1 MHRRFHFFSL
11 QEDIFCAACFL
22 MTRNVAKND
31 RGQDGEG
38 QKASAERKMVVAAE
52 RLGSAV
58 TILAG
63 RLLCSGLVLSDNRT
77 KLKFMDSMPLT
88 VRRAIELMGLY
99 FLGTI
104 IFIGRDVITPLVMA
118 FFLSIIVLPIYR
130 KLRSRGLGEGLS
142 ISLSLLLLLVVLA
155 LVIWFFSSQIGTLV
169 SDFPQIKANVQAH
182 LNALSEWVGQA
193 FGISTQRQAQM
204 ISDYNDKLLTF
215 ATGLLGGAASSLT
228 GIFIFI
234 GLLPIYIFLMLFY
247 KNLLLRFVFLWFPK
261 DNHPKVEDVMRESE
275 IIIKSYLVGLLIQI
289 TYITILLGGI
299 LLVVGIKH
307 AILIGA
313 IFAILN
319 LIPYVGALIGNIIGV
334 LLTVSSSTEIWPI
347 FVVLGTIAF
356 VQFLDNNI
364 LMPRIVG
371 SKVKINALATIVGVI
386 VAGALAGVSGMF
398 LSLPVIAVMKII
410 FDRSET
416 FKQWGVLL
424 GDEKPARSP
433 MQWPV
438 LRSKSREVQKKLER
452 QNDVEP
458 P

>member
-1 MHRRFHFFSL
+1 MHQL
-11 QEDIFCAACFL
+11 
-22 MTRNVAKND
+22 
-31 RGQDGEG
+31 
-38 QKASAERKMVVAAE
+38 
-52 RLGSAV
+52 
-58 TILAG
+58 
-63 RLLCSGLVLSDNRT
+63 
-77 KLKFMDSMPLT
+77 PLT

-118 FFLSIIVLPIYR
+118 FFLSIIVLPVYR
-130 KLRSRGLGEGLS
+130 KLRNRRLGEGLS
-142 ISLSLLLLLVVLA
+142 ITLSLLLLFVVLA
-155 LVIWFFSSQIGTLV
+155 LVVWFFSSQISNLV
-169 SDFPQIKANVQAH
+169 SDFPQIKNNVKVH
-182 LNALSEWVGQA
+182 LNTLSEWIGRS
-193 FGISTQRQAQM
+193 FGISAERQTQM

-215 ATGLLGGAASSLT
+215 ATGLLGGAAASLT

-234 GLLPIYIFLMLFY
+234 GLLPIYIFLMLYY
-247 KNLLLRFVFLWFPK
+247 KNLLLRFVFLWFPPE
-261 DNHPKVEDVMRESE
+261 NHPKVEDVMRESE

-299 LLVVGIKH
+299 LLVFGIKH

-319 LIPYVGALIGNIIGV
+319 LIPYVGALIGNVIGV
-334 LLTVSSSTEIWPI
+334 LLTISSTTEVWPI

-371 SKVKINALATIVGVI
+371 SKVKINALVTIVGVI
-386 VAGALAGVSGMF
+386 VAGALAGISGMF

-410 FDRSET
+410 FDRADSL
-416 FKQWGVLL
+416 KQWGVLL
-424 GDEKPARSP
+424 GDEKPKRSP

-438 LRSKSREVQKKLER
+438 LRSKSRTVQKKLER
-452 QNDVEP
+452 ENDVEP
-458 P
+458 PREGEEGQ